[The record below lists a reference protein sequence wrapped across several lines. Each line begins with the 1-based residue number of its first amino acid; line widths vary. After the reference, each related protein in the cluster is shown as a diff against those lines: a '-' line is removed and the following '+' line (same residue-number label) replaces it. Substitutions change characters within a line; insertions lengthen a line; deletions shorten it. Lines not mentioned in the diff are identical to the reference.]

1 MERTWTD
8 RTWNEWAPL
17 PLRLI
22 LGLGFVFHGWEKVAD
37 GTQGFQGMLQ
47 MTGIPGGAA
56 MAWFVALLEL
66 LGGLALIMGAFVM
79 IVSALLVINMLVAM
93 VTVHLPSG
101 FSFMNITGMG
111 PEGPMF
117 GMPGY
122 EVNLLYIAGLLALIL
137 GGAGLYS
144 VDAMRRGGSSSPAYR
159 PETRD
164 TATR

>member
-1 MERTWTD
+1 MQRTLMD

-22 LGLGFVFHGWEKVAD
+22 LGLGFVIHGWEKIAD
-37 GTQGFQGMLQ
+37 GTKGFQGMLQ

-56 MAWFVALLEL
+56 MAWFVALLEF
-66 LGGLALIMGAFVM
+66 LGGLALILGAFVL
-79 IVSALLVINMLVAM
+79 IVSVLLIINMLVAM
-93 VTVHLPSG
+93 VTVHLPHG
-101 FSFMNITGMG
+101 FSFLNITGMG
-111 PEGPMF
+111 PEGPTF

-122 EVNLLYIAGLLALIL
+122 EVNLLYIAGLLALVL

-144 VDAMRRGGSSSPAYR
+144 VDAKRRGGSSSPAYR

-164 TATR
+164 TATP